1 MLNRR
6 NLLAWGACLCSTPAV
21 GREYPLG
28 SSSMRQRIKQDIQSW
43 DAIADHRTG
52 TEGASRTSAWLAAEV
67 SDCGFEPKID
77 WFPFKRRVLRECF
90 VEVGKHRADHAE
102 GVPLFDGG
110 YTDEEGVS
118 GVLGSL
124 VSKAVIGLTEFSP
137 TPRANAALEAARQ
150 NSKFAA
156 IIAVARGEGVRPG
169 LSLLNADA
177 YLNPYGPPVLQVA
190 TKHRDWLQTARDD
203 GTRVKLVAH
212 VTLDATRASNVQ
224 VTIPGSNEALAPL
237 VIMTPLSAWW
247 TCTSE
252 RAGGITIWLECIRF
266 FAANK
271 PDRNLIFTANTGH
284 ELGHVGLDHYL
295 VQHPTLIRDARA
307 WIHLGA
313 NFAAKNGRIR
323 FQASNDRL
331 QAQGLGA
338 LENQNIAIA
347 DVTPLGQRPYGE
359 ARNIYDG
366 DGQYISLLG
375 GNSLFHHPD
384 DRWPEAVD
392 LDKTLQVTKAM
403 LDVVIQLARA

>member
-6 NLLAWGACLCSTPAV
+6 NLLALGACLCGTPAI
-21 GREYPLG
+21 GRENYLR
-28 SSSMRQRIKQDIQSW
+28 SSRMRQRIEQDIRSW

-52 TEGASRTSAWLAAEV
+52 TQGASETAAWLAAEIRY
-67 SDCGFEPKID
+67 CALQPKID
-77 WFPFKRRVLRECF
+77 WFGFERRVLRECS
-90 VEVGKHRADHAE
+90 VAAGTNLAE
-102 GVPLFDGG
+102 GVALFDGG
-110 YTDEEGVS
+110 FTDEMGVS
-118 GVLGSL
+118 GLLGSL
-124 VSKAVIGLTEFSP
+124 DSEASIGLSEFSP

-150 NSKFAA
+150 KSTFAA
-156 IIAVARGEGVRPG
+156 IVAVARGEGVRPG

-177 YLNPYGPPVLQVA
+177 YLKPYGPPVLQVA
-190 TKHRDWLQTARDD
+190 TKHRDWLEAVRDE

-212 VTLDATRASNVQ
+212 VTLDATRANNVQ
-224 VTIPGSNEALAPL
+224 VKIPGVSATLAPL
-237 VIMTPLSAWW
+237 VIMTPISAWW

-252 RAGGITIWLECIRF
+252 RAGGITIWLECIRL

-271 PDRNLIFTANTGH
+271 PDRDIIFTANTGH

-295 VQHPTLIRDARA
+295 EQNPTLIREAHA

-313 NFAAKNGRIR
+313 NFAARNGRIR

-338 LENQNIAIA
+338 LENQHIVVS

-366 DGQYISLLG
+366 EGQYISLLG
-375 GNSLFHHPD
+375 SNSLFHHPD

-392 LDKTLQVTKAM
+392 LDKTLGVTKA
-403 LDVVIQLARA
+403 LLEVVTQLSRA